1 MKTKIEKTENAIAS
15 KSSSENNVS
24 GMLRQGG
31 RRFLTSLK
39 QKSIRAHNSWFRV
52 LSLDKRRFIDA
63 VIQTVNRIQSP
74 LLVKALTP
82 IAEKLLQAIGGVRG
96 LIGHLAYEMQNYGLP
111 LAKRVS
117 QYAKDW
123 GNRTAEKWANDPG
136 FIRFL
141 TVIEINNLPTYRSS

>member
-1 MKTKIEKTENAIAS
+1 MKTKIEKTENAITNV
-15 KSSSENNVS
+15 SSEENNVS

-31 RRFLTSLK
+31 RRFLISLK

-52 LSLDKRRFIDA
+52 LSLDKRRFIDV

-82 IAEKLLQAIGGVRG
+82 IAEKLLHAIGGMRG
-96 LIGHLAYEMQNYGLP
+96 LIGHLAYEMQNYGCP
-111 LAKRVS
+111 LAKRIS

-123 GNRTAEKWANDPG
+123 GNRTAEKWANDPD

>member
-1 MKTKIEKTENAIAS
+1 MKIKIEKNAVINRPSTEN
-15 KSSSENNVS
+15 KVS
-24 GMLRQGG
+24 VMLLEGG

-39 QKSIRAHNSWFRV
+39 QKSIRANNSWFKV

-82 IAEKLLQAIGGVRG
+82 MAEKLLQAIGGIRG

-111 LAKRVS
+111 LAQRIS

-123 GNRTAEKWANDPG
+123 GNKIAMNWAHDPG

>member
-1 MKTKIEKTENAIAS
+1 MKTKTEKTENAIPS
-15 KSSSENNVS
+15 VTSEENNVS
-24 GMLRQGG
+24 GMLRRGG
-31 RRFLTSLK
+31 TRFLTSLK
-39 QKSIRAHNSWFRV
+39 QKSIRANNSWFRV
-52 LSLDKRRFIDA
+52 ISLDKRRFIDA

-82 IAEKLLQAIGGVRG
+82 IAERLMQAIGGMRG
-96 LIGHLAYEMQNYGLP
+96 LVGHLAYEMQNYGVP

-123 GNRTAEKWANDPG
+123 GNRIAENWANDPG

-141 TVIEINNLPTYRSS
+141 TVIEINNLPTYRSN